1 MRKRIVSVGV
11 VTALLI
17 GVAAPGVTAQ
27 GGPAARAAALL
38 FGASTVLAQASKAP
52 AGAGRHVVEGQVTK
66 VDAKRGW
73 VDVKTPEGSMKLH
86 FPKTALEGV
95 KKGDSVSVE
104 VAMTTSPAPE
114 RTDRAPRTK

>member
-1 MRKRIVSVGV
+1 MRNRMLSAGV
-11 VTALLI
+11 MAALLI

-27 GGPAARAAALL
+27 SGPAARATALL
-38 FGASTVLAQASKAP
+38 FGASTVLAQSKVQA
-52 AGAGRHVVEGQVTK
+52 AGRHVIEGQVTK

-86 FPKTALEGV
+86 FPPTALEGV
-95 KKGDSVSVE
+95 KRGDSVSVE

-114 RTDRAPRTK
+114 RMDRAPRTK